1 MRVQLFLPPSLQS
14 LAGDI
19 KEIGVEGKN
28 VGECLEYL
36 VEKYPRLK
44 REVFTRNRK
53 LRQGLSLY
61 RNGEKTDIIEP
72 STPLAEGDKLYL
84 LNVIFGG

>member
-14 LAGDI
+14 QTGDI
-19 KEIGVEGKN
+19 KEIDVEGKDI
-28 VGECLEYL
+28 GECLESL
-36 VEKYPRLK
+36 VAKYPRLK
-44 REVFTRNRK
+44 KKVFTRNRK
-53 LRQGLSLY
+53 LRQGLSIY

>member
-19 KEIGVEGKN
+19 KEIDIEGKN
-28 VGECLEYL
+28 VGECLESL

-44 REVFTRNRK
+44 NEIFTRSHK
-53 LRQGLSLY
+53 LRQGLSIY
-61 RNGEKTDIIEP
+61 RNGEKTDITEA